1 MVYLK
6 EILTGVGALGCAI
19 GIGFVMQN
27 SETGSAHYGSDGVQ
41 QSVQPIPIEGIK
53 GANAANAM
61 LEVQQIELTS
71 GELENTISL
80 PKTEAQVI
88 KASAP
93 AGLDAPQV
101 PEIALAPAP
110 ETPVPACDIT
120 ASARPVAAAMVE
132 LTLTATCLPN
142 ERATVHHNGMVFT
155 ETTSASGT
163 MNLRVPALA
172 RDAVFIVAFTNGEGA
187 VAQATVED
195 IEDYRRS
202 VLQWKG
208 NVGFQIHAREFG
220 AGYGDKGH
228 LWEEAPGSVA
238 NAVTGAGGVLTRH
251 GDTDAPD
258 PLLAE
263 VYTFPVDSESGEGDI
278 AISVETEVTELN
290 CGIEI
295 EAQSLE
301 LQDDGSMKTRNLT
314 LPVPDCDAK
323 GSFLVLNNLL
333 QDMKVA
339 SR

>member
-1 MVYLK
+1 MVYVK
-6 EILTGVGALGCAI
+6 EILTGVVALGCAI

-27 SETGSAHYGSDGVQ
+27 SEAGSAHYGADGFQ
-41 QSVQPIPIEGIK
+41 ESVQPIAINGIK

-71 GELENTISL
+71 GELENVISL
-80 PKTEAQVI
+80 PETEAQVV

-93 AGLDAPQV
+93 AVLDVPEV
-101 PEIALAPAP
+101 PEIDLAPVDP
-110 ETPVPACDIT
+110 IPSCEVT
-120 ASARPVAAAMVE
+120 ASARPIAAAMVE
-132 LTLTATCLPN
+132 LTLAATCLPN
-142 ERATVHHNGMVFT
+142 ERATVHHSGLVFT

-163 MNLRVPALA
+163 MNIKIPALA

-187 VAQATVED
+187 VAQTVIED
-195 IEDYRRS
+195 LSDYRRA

-208 NVGFQIHAREFG
+208 NTGFQIHAREFG
-220 AGYGDKGH
+220 AGYGDEGH
-228 LWEEAPGSVA
+228 LWEGQPGTVA
-238 NAVTGAGGVLTRH
+238 DAVTGAGGVLTRH
-251 GDTDAPD
+251 GDTSVAD

-263 VYTFPVDSESGEGDI
+263 VYTFPANTATRAGDI
-278 AISVETEVTELN
+278 ALSVETEVTAAN

-301 LQDDGSMKTRNLT
+301 LQTDGSMNTRNLT
-314 LPVPDCDAK
+314 LPVPDCDAT